1 VIRGADLVRFCET
14 TGALADGDLRAQ
26 LEAWNIDHDE
36 FFAFAMQ
43 WANAAAM
50 RAGCDPRGTLVAF
63 FAGFE
68 LGYRSCAEAGGLDAD
83 IPDSPLGL

>member
-1 VIRGADLVRFCET
+1 VIRGEDLVRFCAT
-14 TGALADGDLRAQ
+14 TSQIAGGDIRAQ

-36 FFAFAMQ
+36 FFAFATQ
-43 WANAAAM
+43 WANAAGA
-50 RAGCDPRGTLVAF
+50 RHGSDPRSCLVAF

-68 LGYRSCAEAGGLDAD
+68 LGYRSCAEAGGLDGD